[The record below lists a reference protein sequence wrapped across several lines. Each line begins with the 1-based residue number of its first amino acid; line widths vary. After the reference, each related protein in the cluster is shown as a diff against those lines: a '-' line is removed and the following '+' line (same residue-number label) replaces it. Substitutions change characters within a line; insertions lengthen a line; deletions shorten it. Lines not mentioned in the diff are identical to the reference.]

1 MYSLWGFFVYT
12 MHLFKWN
19 IVDDDDDD
27 DFVVENQVD
36 K

>member
-19 IVDDDDDD
+19 IVDDDDD
-27 DFVVENQVD
+27 FVVENQVD